1 MIDLMIHILDTW
13 TPLGR
18 VSVVSTTMAP
28 LYTLVGGGGWR
39 GELISRQDLV
49 ISLQLQRSGGEQ
61 EVALYTEAR

>member
-1 MIDLMIHILDTW
+1 MDSSGESITGIDHCGSD
-13 TPLGR
+13 G
-18 VSVVSTTMAP
+18 
-28 LYTLVGGGGWR
+28 TLVGGGGWR